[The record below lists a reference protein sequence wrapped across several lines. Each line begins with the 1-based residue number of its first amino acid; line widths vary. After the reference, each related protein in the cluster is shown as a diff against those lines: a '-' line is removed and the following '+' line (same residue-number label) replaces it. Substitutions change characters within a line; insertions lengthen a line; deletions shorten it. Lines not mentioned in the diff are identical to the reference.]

1 MRVIRFGTGREPVI
15 SARWRLRERSF
26 YNGRNAVTA
35 SSVRPLCYAPTSLS
49 LVVRRS
55 ETSRNVPGKGE
66 LSQYGW
72 CELCGVS
79 VTEAVVLWLMDNE
92 STRFSLSAMS
102 SPVAA
107 SSDTLW
113 SIADLEISLQALS
126 WYEREPTANY
136 LADDPSRLCFEDVPA
151 LGFVVENA
159 DGLCHLSGLPV
170 QNCQLESV
178 LLNDTRILS
187 SFF

>member
-1 MRVIRFGTGREPVI
+1 
-15 SARWRLRERSF
+15 
-26 YNGRNAVTA
+26 VTA

-55 ETSRNVPGKGE
+55 ETSRNVPGKGNS
-66 LSQYGW
+66 SQYGW

-136 LADDPSRLCFEDVPA
+136 LADDPSRLCFEDSQHLA
-151 LGFVVENA
+151 L
-159 DGLCHLSGLPV
+159 LSRMPTAYV
-170 QNCQLESV
+170 IFRDCQF
-178 LLNDTRILS
+178 RFAS
-187 SFF
+187 SRVSY